1 MPFLFIFGVHVL
13 KGLPILG
20 FLKVNCAC
28 CKLQSISASIEGSIP
43 ENAAGWQDRL
53 WLLEIALVLVRFDH
67 VASRIINAKHGT
79 VRYQVMPYTKIRRRP
94 TRPTSAIHFI
104 INKRTPI

>member
-1 MPFLFIFGVHVL
+1 MIVSLMPFLFIFGVHVL

-53 WLLEIALVLVRFDH
+53 RFLEVALVLMRLDH
-67 VASRIINAKHGT
+67 VASSIVNADDCRLRAGAKLRATDSGSS
-79 VRYQVMPYTKIRRRP
+79 VDKVPAVP
-94 TRPTSAIHFI
+94 
-104 INKRTPI
+104 